1 MSLRLQINLIIGV
14 LLLCFASLLI
24 GMQLQETRRSVD
36 DEMEGANMVATQ
48 LLSRL
53 QSVNSQASLDDM
65 KQFLIKLGRVR
76 ANEIEL
82 LNEQNNVIYH
92 SPPPVYKAGRDA
104 PDWYSRIVSPS
115 VRSRQI
121 QLAEGRLMVRA
132 DPSRA
137 VLDGWDDFVPM
148 LITLFS
154 GGIAVILMVY
164 ALVGRALQPI
174 QQVVQALGEVRAGN
188 YDTRLPEMRGREA
201 QMMGQAFNAMTQSL
215 QEGIEARGKAREATL
230 ALAQNRELT
239 QVIQA
244 RIEEV
249 RGQIARELH
258 DELGQQVTAI
268 KSVGMAIAH
277 RAKGVDSQIESS
289 AHMVMDCADA
299 IYDEVHQLV
308 TQLRPLALDRFGLQD
323 ALQDLLEES
332 SSRHPDIQ
340 ISLNIHTAL
349 DTLEDNLATAVYRI
363 MQESLTNALRHAQ
376 ATRIDMTLNAL
387 DGHLQLEIKDNG
399 QGPSTDWQQSGHFG
413 VVGMGERAQGLG
425 GHLVFEPLTPHGA
438 RVYAVLP
445 LSHNRSHG

>member
-1 MSLRLQINLIIGV
+1 M
-14 LLLCFASLLI
+14 
-24 GMQLQETRRSVD
+24 
-36 DEMEGANMVATQ
+36 
-48 LLSRL
+48 
-53 QSVNSQASLDDM
+53 
-65 KQFLIKLGRVR
+65 
-76 ANEIEL
+76 
-82 LNEQNNVIYH
+82 
-92 SPPPVYKAGRDA
+92 
-104 PDWYSRIVSPS
+104 
-115 VRSRQI
+115 
-121 QLAEGRLMVRA
+121 
-132 DPSRA
+132 
-137 VLDGWDDFVPM
+137 
-148 LITLFS
+148 
-154 GGIAVILMVY
+154 AVILMVY

-174 QQVVQALGEVRAGN
+174 QQVVQALGEVRGGN

-215 QEGIEARGKAREATL
+215 QEGLEARGKAREATL

-289 AHMVMDCADA
+289 AQMVMDCADA

-323 ALQDLLEES
+323 ALQDLLEEA

-349 DTLEDNLATAVYRI
+349 DTLGDNLATAVYRI

-425 GHLVFEPLTPHGA
+425 GHLVFEPLTPQGA

-445 LSHNRSHG
+445 LSHDHSHV